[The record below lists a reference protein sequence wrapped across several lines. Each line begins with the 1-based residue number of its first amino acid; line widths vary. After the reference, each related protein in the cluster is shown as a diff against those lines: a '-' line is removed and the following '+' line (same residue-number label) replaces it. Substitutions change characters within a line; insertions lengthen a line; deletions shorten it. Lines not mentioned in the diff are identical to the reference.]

1 MNLAENISY
10 NIYCLKTNLKLS
22 YENLGIQLGIK
33 GTKIKRIVD
42 KRQSAKINELEAIAN
57 YFGVTPIDL
66 ISKKL

>member
-1 MNLAENISY
+1 MNIAENISY

-22 YENLGIQLGIK
+22 YENLGVDLGIK

-42 KRQSAKINELEAIAN
+42 KTQSAKINEIEAIAK
-57 YFGVTPIDL
+57 YFGINPIDL